1 MDKISIEEYRAD
13 YQQEVVELILQI
25 QQQEYGIQITKE
37 DQPDLFEIESFYQKG
52 NGNFFVAIR
61 NNEVIGTISLLDI
74 ENDQV
79 ALRKM
84 FVKKE
89 YRGTLYKTASFL
101 LTRAMDYA
109 SEKGINQIYLGTTPE
124 FLAAHRFYEKNGF
137 IQIYQEKL
145 PSKFPLVKVDRLFY
159 QYTF

>member
-1 MDKISIEEYRAD
+1 MDKISIEDYRAA
-13 YQQEVVELILQI
+13 YQHEVVELILLI

-61 NNEVIGTISLLDI
+61 NNEVIGTISILDI

-89 YRGTLYKTASFL
+89 YRGSLYKTASSL

-109 SEKGINQIYLGTTPE
+109 SEKGVKQIYLGTTPE

-137 IQIYQEKL
+137 IQIYQEL

>member
-1 MDKISIEEYRAD
+1 MDKISIEEYRAE

-25 QQQEYGIQITKE
+25 QQQEYGIQITTE

-61 NNEVIGTISLLDI
+61 NNEVIGTISILDI

-79 ALRKM
+79 ALRKL

-89 YRGTLYKTASFL
+89 YRGSLYKTASSL
-101 LTRAMDYA
+101 LTRAMEYA
-109 SEKGINQIYLGTTPE
+109 SEKSIKQIYLGTTPE
-124 FLAAHRFYEKNGF
+124 FLAAHRFYEKNSF
-137 IQIYQEKL
+137 IQIYQEEL